1 MKIQEVKLDLAEVGK
16 EKDKKGSKVNEDGD

>member
-16 EKDKKGSKVNEDGD
+16 EKDTKGGKVNEDGD